1 LEDIAVAADPDP
13 YFALPSLYGAP
24 AYGRVLKAVVET
36 ERPLDAD
43 DLPIA
48 VEQTEDERVLANLLQ
63 ASGSYQAGNGLRMLG
78 ADGYH
83 GARLGVGPR
92 SNGSSGSNGSN
103 GSNGTGGPTA
113 GVGGR
118 RFSLRSLTH
127 RLGPHQK

>member
-1 LEDIAVAADPDP
+1 MSADPDP

-48 VEQTEDERVLANLLQ
+48 VEQTEDERALASLLQ
-63 ASGSYQAGNGLRMLG
+63 ASGSYQTGNGLRMLG

-83 GARLGVGPR
+83 GAMLRVGP
-92 SNGSSGSNGSN
+92 GSNGSGLNGAN
-103 GSNGTGGPTA
+103 GSNGGGGSMG

-118 RFSLRSLTH
+118 RFSLRSLTD